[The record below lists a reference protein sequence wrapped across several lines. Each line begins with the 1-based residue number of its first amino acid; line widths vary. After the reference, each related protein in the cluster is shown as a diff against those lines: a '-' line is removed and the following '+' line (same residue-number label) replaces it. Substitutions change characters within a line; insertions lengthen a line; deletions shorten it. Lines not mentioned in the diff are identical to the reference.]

1 MGITSIP
8 LDHYA
13 PFFLS
18 SRLMKILVVGGGGR
32 EHAIAWRLARETSR
46 PEIFCAPGN
55 AGTVSVACNLPIPA
69 DDIPALLAWA
79 RENRPD
85 LTVVGPEA
93 PLCLGITDAFAADGL
108 RVFGPCQA
116 AARMEGS
123 KRFAKEIMNAAGVPT
138 ARALTFDNAEA
149 AVAALPSFSLPV
161 VIKADGLAAGKGVVI
176 AQTRDE
182 AADAIRSMLVDA
194 VFGSAGAQVLIEEFL
209 AGEEA
214 SILAL
219 VDGEHAV
226 LLPPSQDHK
235 RVFNADQGP
244 NTGGM
249 GAYSPAPVVTP
260 DLLPAIKEQVILPVV
275 SELKRRGIV
284 YKGVLYAGLMI
295 GPKSDRAAEESLR
308 LDPHIWLSPELATQM
323 AEAVKNALVE
333 HNPESADMYNKNFE
347 ALKAD
352 IGEIDAELTQVTE
365 NPVNTDIYISH
376 ESIGYLAHQYGFHQ
390 IGISGLN
397 NQEPSQQE
405 LTEIIENIEAE
416 NIPYILYEPNV
427 SSSVTDVIR
436 GETDTE
442 PLYFNNLESLTQDDP
457 EDATYQSM
465 MRKNIETLD
474 KALNSK

>member
-1 MGITSIP
+1 
-8 LDHYA
+8 
-13 PFFLS
+13 
-18 SRLMKILVVGGGGR
+18 MKILVVGGGGR

-55 AGTVSVACNLPIPA
+55 AGTASVACNLPIPA

-93 PLCLGITDAFAADGL
+93 PLCLGITDAFAANGL
-108 RVFGPCQA
+108 RVFGPCRD

-149 AVAALPSFSLPV
+149 AVAALSSFSLPV

-176 AQTRDE
+176 AQTRDA

-194 VFGSAGAQVLIEEFL
+194 VFGAAGAQVLVEEFL
-209 AGEEA
+209 EGEEA

-275 SELKRRGIV
+275 RELKRRGIV

-295 GPKSDRAAEESLR
+295 GPKGLFVLEFNARFG
-308 LDPHIWLSPELATQM
+308 DPET
-323 AEAVKNALVE
+323 EAVLPRIGGDLIPALEACIDGTLTDDLVQVR
-333 HNPESADMYNKNFE
+333 PEA
-347 ALKAD
+347 AATVILAA
-352 IGEIDAELTQVTE
+352 G
-365 NPVNTDIYISH
+365 
-376 ESIGYLAHQYGFHQ
+376 GYPGPYRKGLP
-390 IGISGLN
+390 ISGLDSAGAVADAIVFHAGTALKDG
-397 NQEPSQQE
+397 QAVTAGGRV
-405 LTEIIENIEAE
+405 LAVTALGADLRAAVGRAYEAAAK
-416 NIPYILYEPNV
+416 IRFDGVHYR
-427 SSSVTDVIR
+427 TDIAHR
-436 GETDTE
+436 AFDR
-442 PLYFNNLESLTQDDP
+442 
-457 EDATYQSM
+457 A
-465 MRKNIETLD
+465 
-474 KALNSK
+474 